1 MKILALTGGIGS
13 GKSTVA
19 EIFRVLGVPVFDAD
33 SAAKELYEKSP
44 ALRKGLLALFG
55 KDIYDENDK
64 LNTKSLASIVFNDPA
79 RLAQLNNLVHPAVIE
94 YFGEWKQKHGDYPLL
109 VHETALLYEAGL
121 DNFCDYVAV
130 VTAAENLRIERVCR
144 NKGWSPEQVRERIRR
159 QLPQDLLK
167 SKADFI
173 IDNDGQLAL
182 LPQVTELIKKIL
194 CPKTDF

>member
-19 EIFRVLGVPVFDAD
+19 EIFRILGIPVFDAD
-33 SAAKELYEKSP
+33 SAAKELYETSP
-44 ALRKGLLALFG
+44 ALRKGLIALFG
-55 KDIYDENDK
+55 RGIYDENNK
-64 LNTKSLASIVFNDPA
+64 LNTKLLASTAFNDPV
-79 RLAQLNNLVHPAVIE
+79 RLAQLNKLVHPPVIE
-94 YFGEWKQKHGDYPLL
+94 YFCEWKQKHVNYPLL

-121 DNFCDYVAV
+121 DKLSDYVAV

-159 QLPQDLLK
+159 QLSQDLLK

-173 IDNDGQLAL
+173 IDNNGQLAL
-182 LPQVTELIKKIL
+182 LPQVIELIKKVQN
-194 CPKTDF
+194 